1 MSEHQKIFRII
12 RLIRIL
18 ADRPCKTALELVKIL
33 EVSRKTIY
41 RDLETIEEL
50 GYLIDKDQ
58 RDAYFIFEADQSES
72 TSFEPEELQLLNQLI
87 GAIEGKNPLK
97 ESLRK
102 KLFLSSTLVPLSEE
116 LMDMHLAKI
125 VHRLSNAIEEKKQC
139 RLIHYRSAS
148 SDVPQNRLIE
158 PISLTKNNEQ
168 LAAFDLD
175 KQAIRHF
182 KLKRI
187 EDVEVLVKTCSHFNQ
202 AIITD
207 IFGFPSEES
216 ILVKLQLSTR
226 AYQLLIEE
234 FPDVRPFTSHEAD
247 KNKRSYRFVYE
258 ARSLIGIGRFIL
270 GLPGEIVVESPVEL
284 KEYLKKRISEF
295 TLS

>member
-1 MSEHQKIFRII
+1 MSEQQKIFRII

-18 ADRPCKTALELVKIL
+18 ADRPSKTALELVKIL
-33 EVSRKTIY
+33 EVSRKTVY
-41 RDLETIEEL
+41 RDLDSIEKL
-50 GYLIDKDQ
+50 GYLLDKDE

-102 KLFLSSTLVPLSEE
+102 KLFLSSALVPLSEE

-125 VHRLSNAIEEKKQC
+125 VHRLSNAIEDNKQC

-148 SDVPQNRLIE
+148 SDVPQNCLIE

-175 KQAIRHF
+175 KQEMRHF

-187 EDVEVLVKTCSHFNQ
+187 EDVEILEMACSHINTT
-202 AIITD
+202 ITTD
-207 IFGFPSEES
+207 IFGFPAEKS
-216 ILVKLQLSTR
+216 ILVKLLLSTR

-234 FPDVRPFTSHEAD
+234 FPDARPFTSHETD
-247 KNKRSYRFVYE
+247 KSKRNYRFVYE
-258 ARSLIGIGRFIL
+258 ARSLVGIGRFIL
-270 GLPGEIVVESPVEL
+270 GLPGEIVVDSPVEL